1 MEQSLELMKQLLS
14 CGTDIPLWQYDTEG
28 HLVDT
33 NSEYLVLDKILAH
46 IGGIRYM
53 LRYSRKNKKPLV
65 LGSDMGLTWCAVFAW
80 EKEQLQGI
88 WLLGPVLSGE
98 VPASYMEESV
108 GRYHIDST
116 FRSQYLQVLRRISV
130 VPTVLLL
137 QYALMLHYCVN
148 GEKLARSD
156 IQFQPRKDIISPM
169 AEQEHPENDRLRF
182 YSSQQALL
190 RMVREGDMNY
200 RQAIAES
207 QNLFGAWP
215 GSNREPLNRV
225 TVRATG
231 FTELCIREAIQAGIS
246 PDTAYA
252 VGEGYVELMLQC
264 RTAAELS
271 SVTLAMFE
279 DFVLRSHKHRTNPK
293 VSAQIQSCR
302 DYIELHADQAL
313 PLSLLANRVGYSEYY
328 LSRKF
333 RKEMGVSIN
342 TYIKYVRVE
351 RSKMM
356 LTSTAVT
363 VAQIANTLHFAS
375 SSHFSEAF
383 REITGKTPQQ
393 YRLEHQKF

>member
-28 HLVDT
+28 HLEDT
-33 NSEYLVLDKILAH
+33 NLEHLVLDKILAH

-65 LGSDMGLTWCAVFAW
+65 LGGDMGLTWCAVFAW

-169 AEQEHPENDRLRF
+169 AEQEHRSEEHT
-182 YSSQQALL
+182 S
-190 RMVREGDMNY
+190 
-200 RQAIAES
+200 
-207 QNLFGAWP
+207 
-215 GSNREPLNRV
+215 
-225 TVRATG
+225 
-231 FTELCIREAIQAGIS
+231 ELQS
-246 PDTAYA
+246 P
-252 VGEGYVELMLQC
+252 Q
-264 RTAAELS
+264 
-271 SVTLAMFE
+271 
-279 DFVLRSHKHRTNPK
+279 
-293 VSAQIQSCR
+293 
-302 DYIELHADQAL
+302 
-313 PLSLLANRVGYSEYY
+313 
-328 LSRKF
+328 
-333 RKEMGVSIN
+333 
-342 TYIKYVRVE
+342 
-351 RSKMM
+351 
-356 LTSTAVT
+356 
-363 VAQIANTLHFAS
+363 
-375 SSHFSEAF
+375 
-383 REITGKTPQQ
+383 
-393 YRLEHQKF
+393 